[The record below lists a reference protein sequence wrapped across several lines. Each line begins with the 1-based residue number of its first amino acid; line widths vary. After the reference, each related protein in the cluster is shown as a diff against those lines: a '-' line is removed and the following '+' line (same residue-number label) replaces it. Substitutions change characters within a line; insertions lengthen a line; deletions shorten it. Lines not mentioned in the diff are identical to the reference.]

1 MRIVQPIDLVD
12 KLVGFGTEADR
23 RDVQVFK
30 AFIKRVD
37 DKLLRLDSHELR
49 VQPGAEQ
56 LSVEGL
62 VPVVILVGQLERNRR
77 GVGLDLSDVEEHLVD
92 LLVGVGVGTAQIV

>member
-1 MRIVQPIDLVD
+1 M
-12 KLVGFGTEADR
+12 GFGTEADR

-37 DKLLRLDSHELR
+37 NQLLRLDSHELR

-62 VPVVILVGQLERNRR
+62 VPAVVVILVGQLEGNRR
-77 GVGLDLSDVEEHLVD
+77 SVGLDLSDIEEHLVD